1 MRALGRYSWVVFI
14 FFAVLATLF
23 GVVGVWTDPA
33 NETDMQLLVSTYAA
47 VAVVLTVGIATT
59 ALRRGERWAWA
70 VMWVWPAFFVV
81 HGAAFFVVD
90 YAFAALGVLALL
102 AAVPSRKSAV
112 VGDPELLARG
122 Q

>member
-81 HGAAFFVVD
+81 H
-90 YAFAALGVLALL
+90 AFAALGVLALL
-102 AAVPSRKSAV
+102 AAAASRKSAV

>member
-90 YAFAALGVLALL
+90 HAFAALGVLALL
-102 AAVPSRKSAV
+102 AAAPSRKSAV